1 MSTAF
6 NISSSDI
13 ENGKAL
19 AGISYLGIIGFLI
32 AMVAGRENRFVTF
45 HAQQSLIPTILFFV
59 RFLPGTPFFV
69 DGFIYLIVVVL
80 FVFGLINGFS
90 GKVEPLPVLGSVAYS
105 FGICKADETGTK

>member
-45 HAQQSLIPTILFFV
+45 HAQQSLLLMILFLV
-59 RFLPGTPFFV
+59 RFLPGTPLFV
-69 DGFIYLIVVVL
+69 DSIAGLAAFVL
-80 FVFGLINGFS
+80 FLIGLLNGFS
-90 GKVEPLPVLGSVAYS
+90 GKVKPLPVVGELAYH
-105 FGICKADETGTK
+105 FGLCKPE